1 MCGSEGQVPREA
13 MKGMLS
19 RARNSMQREREPF
32 NTGPY
37 RPKIASPGRKS
48 RGNGENV
55 PPDGPLNVR
64 HLPRIKFLRTCFKF
78 YFGYQLEPSLSED
91 SVNGVLQ
98 SWL

>member
-1 MCGSEGQVPREA
+1 

-19 RARNSMQREREPF
+19 RTRNSMQREREPF
-32 NTGPY
+32 NAGPY

-64 HLPRIKFLRTCFKF
+64 HLPRK
-78 YFGYQLEPSLSED
+78 
-91 SVNGVLQ
+91 
-98 SWL
+98 